1 MKHKDFQTWKLPF
14 YLKGL
19 KIEHGHTFKTQE
31 DDAVIVLDTSD
42 ENRTYGEI
50 VFRLPESP
58 HCEDDSR
65 CATGIGKA
73 NIESVFRYDFVISA
87 SIDTDPI
94 EIECDEKAL
103 YTDERLIDKYEIV
116 RVKPISKPEVS
127 FTVKEITYPNDMDLK
142 RFLSFLEKLK
152 KHHEKQTLDRCK
164 EWFKKGM
171 QEGDAVNKFIMY
183 WIAFNSLYSLSNT
196 NKSDEHDINK
206 LFNNCPKDVNVIIK
220 IFDIHDEIINLLCQ
234 KNLTNRHGTKNYSD
248 DLKKSLSVSQI
259 NRKTMREL
267 SLCLWRVR
275 NDVFHGGNMPED
287 EKIFIGKCASLLK
300 DIVRSMMYSYVTE

>member
-152 KHHEKQTLDRCK
+152 KT
-164 EWFKKGM
+164 
-171 QEGDAVNKFIMY
+171 
-183 WIAFNSLYSLSNT
+183 S
-196 NKSDEHDINK
+196 
-206 LFNNCPKDVNVIIK
+206 
-220 IFDIHDEIINLLCQ
+220 
-234 KNLTNRHGTKNYSD
+234 
-248 DLKKSLSVSQI
+248 
-259 NRKTMREL
+259 
-267 SLCLWRVR
+267 
-275 NDVFHGGNMPED
+275 
-287 EKIFIGKCASLLK
+287 
-300 DIVRSMMYSYVTE
+300 